1 MDNRTFLGKR
11 RDRALATLLGFKERE
26 IDKFL
31 DEKTSS
37 RLRDQILY
45 HFNDVVDL
53 AFDLLGSESVY
64 NEEFMRRL
72 DEIYDAISY
81 DEDDDED
88 DTE

>member
-26 IDKFL
+26 VDRFL
-31 DEKTSS
+31 DENTSAK
-37 RLRDQILY
+37 LRDQILY

-72 DEIYDAISY
+72 DEIYDAVAY
-81 DEDDDED
+81 DDGEDESG
-88 DTE
+88 